1 MTKIILKIYVENI
14 IIMLYNQKLFVTI
27 KKRCSLHNHLEN
39 KKQGGNLL

>member
-1 MTKIILKIYVENI
+1 
-14 IIMLYNQKLFVTI
+14 LFVTI